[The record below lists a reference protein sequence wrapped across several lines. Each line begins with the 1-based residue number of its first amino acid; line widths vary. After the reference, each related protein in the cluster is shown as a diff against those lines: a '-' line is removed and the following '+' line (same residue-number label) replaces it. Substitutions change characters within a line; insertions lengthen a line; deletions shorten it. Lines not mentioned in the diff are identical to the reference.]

1 MNIIDIVIGI
11 VLIFGFYKGYTNGL
25 ILEITSLLGL
35 IIGIFGAYFI
45 TKNYG
50 LFLGEWFN
58 WEDHY
63 LKIVT
68 FVLSF
73 IAIVIFINIVGKVI
87 TKVLDYAALGVVN
100 QIFGGVFGALK
111 VALILSILLM
121 VFNVVNDKTPL
132 IDKTIL
138 DTSIF
143 YPYLNEFSD
152 FVWPQ
157 LVELTADNQDVLDKI
172 PSLPE

>member
-11 VLIFGFYKGYTNGL
+11 VLIFGFYKGFTNGL
-25 ILEITSLLGL
+25 IIEITSLLGL

-45 TKNYG
+45 TRNYG
-50 LFLGEWFN
+50 LFIGEWFN
-58 WEDHY
+58 WENHY

-68 FVLSF
+68 FILSF

-87 TKVLDYAALGVVN
+87 TKVLDYAALGTVN
-100 QIFGGVFGALK
+100 QLFGGVFGALK

-121 VFNVVNDKTPL
+121 VFNVVNDNAPFVDEAT
-132 IDKTIL
+132 L

-152 FVWPQ
+152 FVWPK
-157 LVELTADNQDVLDKI
+157 LVELTQENSDVI
-172 PSLPE
+172 NGIQ